1 VISTRSRV
9 PVELLGIWG
18 FFEWNRF
25 CDRLDQGLQALR
37 DLLEQHNGITTT
49 TTTRRIDPG
58 QLEQAK
64 TQALQVFQTVCDRV
78 SEIYPRL
85 QFTLFCPFDTE
96 YEEESST
103 CLVSNWH
110 IQVIV
115 LPPTDNDSAAHETA
129 ERILVDATER
139 TDQQETSDT
148 TPTEINQNVAT
159 SAGAP
164 RLVEDEESETVDL
177 NGSNTA
183 TTSHHQDHDTTAQ
196 STPNSKLPAAG
207 SSSYNSDERKR
218 SGVLGVDYLEHRV
231 QPHDTLQ
238 GLCLKY
244 NVSAARIQQA
254 NLIMTHSQTSDALLL
269 AAPELLAIPIVSR
282 RPAAAGTTARDAAE
296 SVANGDPNE
305 AAETGEDNA
314 ATTGTVGFYG
324 RGSAKEDVEFYK
336 IKTLQKEFKLG
347 IKEAKAYLEL
357 ANGVLEEARDA
368 AREDIAWERQ
378 AQKDHF

>member
-1 VISTRSRV
+1 MNAS
-9 PVELLGIWG
+9 
-18 FFEWNRF
+18 
-25 CDRLDQGLQALR
+25 
-37 DLLEQHNGITTT
+37 
-49 TTTRRIDPG
+49 
-58 QLEQAK
+58 
-64 TQALQVFQTVCDRV
+64 
-78 SEIYPRL
+78 
-85 QFTLFCPFDTE
+85 
-96 YEEESST
+96 
-103 CLVSNWH
+103 
-110 IQVIV
+110 
-115 LPPTDNDSAAHETA
+115 
-129 ERILVDATER
+129 
-139 TDQQETSDT
+139 
-148 TPTEINQNVAT
+148 
-159 SAGAP
+159 
-164 RLVEDEESETVDL
+164 
-177 NGSNTA
+177 
-183 TTSHHQDHDTTAQ
+183 
-196 STPNSKLPAAG
+196 
-207 SSSYNSDERKR
+207 
-218 SGVLGVDYLEHRV
+218 RV